1 MENNMKRWVTKDVAK
16 LLRVVCLAT
25 GAKISVRGS
34 EGSYDSE
41 VIELET
47 RNDRVDV
54 RGFRTDAAVKDDS
67 DCEVNMLEVVG
78 EGRLYD
84 KTCSILRKAGF
95 DRIVDDME
103 DYV

>member
-1 MENNMKRWVTKDVAK
+1 MKRNMKRWVTKDIAK
-16 LLRVVCLAT
+16 LLRPT

-34 EGSYDSE
+34 GGSYDSE

-47 RNDRVDV
+47 RNDCVDV
-54 RGFRTDAAVKDDS
+54 RGFRTDCEEVKDGS

-95 DRIVDDME
+95 DEIVDDME
-103 DYV
+103 DYVA